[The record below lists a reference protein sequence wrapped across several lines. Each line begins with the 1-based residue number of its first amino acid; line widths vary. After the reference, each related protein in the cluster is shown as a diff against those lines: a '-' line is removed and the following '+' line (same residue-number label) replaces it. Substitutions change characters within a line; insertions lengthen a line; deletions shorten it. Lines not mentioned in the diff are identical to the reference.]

1 MMDMRTLKVG
11 QRVCVQIT
19 SSPPLEATVEKITE
33 DYVQMV
39 KMYNPAKDEN
49 GFAVDFYYNGRYNGL
64 ARLYGWIDG
73 LSDHEYTVVTEDNIC
88 KFCIGKY
95 SSFSYRWTAG
105 EGVMM
110 DMRALKRG
118 QHITLSD
125 VLPGVLSNGRV
136 TEITKGHVSVQ
147 VDALIG
153 STEGAYLVEFDYD
166 GNVIRLYDWIETD
179 TPGYYVEF
187 SRTRPV
193 IPGLKIIGLK
203 EDAA

>member
-1 MMDMRTLKVG
+1 MMDMRALKVG

-33 DYVQMV
+33 DYVQMA

-49 GFAVDFYYNGRYNGL
+49 GFAVNFYYNGLYNGL
-64 ARLYGWIDG
+64 ARLWGWIDA

-110 DMRALKRG
+110 GMRALKHG
-118 QHITLSD
+118 QHVILSD
-125 VLPGVLSNGRV
+125 VLPGTILGSRV
-136 TEITKGHVSVQ
+136 TEITKGHVSVCVYAQ
-147 VDALIG
+147 LDGKDGV
-153 STEGAYLVEFDYD
+153 YLVEFDYD
-166 GNVIRLYDWIETD
+166 GNVVRLYDWIETD
-179 TPGYYVEF
+179 GYYVEF
-187 SRTRPV
+187 IWTRPV
-193 IPGLKIIGLK
+193 IPGLKIIGIK
-203 EDAA
+203 AEDAA